1 MPASLSISLL
11 MLAQAAVP
19 AQPSQTSSSQAA
31 PPPPA
36 AATAPAESAKS
47 CPAPSADGRE
57 IIVCTERPQGY
68 RLNPDIMEA
77 KREMRSGGRPVRQG
91 VTVRP
96 DCATIGPVPCV
107 NAGINLIGA
116 ALTAV
121 QMVQRLAKGQEVG
134 SMFETDPHPDEYH
147 LYLMAKARRE
157 AEEAQKAAAAKAK
170 AAATASPP
178 PTKTSGN

>member
-19 AQPSQTSSSQAA
+19 PQQNQMDSRQAA
-31 PPPPA
+31 PPAPA
-36 AATAPAESAKS
+36 SAATSAQPTSS
-47 CPAPSADGRE
+47 CPAPSTDGRE

-77 KREMRSGGRPVRQG
+77 KREMRSGGRPVRRG

-96 DCATIGPVPCV
+96 DCATVGPVPCV
-107 NAGINLIGA
+107 SAGINLIAA
-116 ALTAV
+116 ALTAA
-121 QMVQRLAKGQEVG
+121 QMAERLAKGQEIG

-157 AEEAQKAAAAKAK
+157 AREAEAALDKARKAK
-170 AAATASPP
+170 ADSAEKPL
-178 PTKTSGN
+178 TKR